1 MNDTVML
8 EEDNTIET
16 ILNSLSNQ
24 AIRKLSLNTLLQ
36 NWYRFVVEVE
46 RGYNDS
52 IYEYTND
59 LSNRD
64 LIENILLSVQP
75 SLHARLLKAIQPWDE
90 RFIKATEAGLRPLV
104 NLTSDKLS
112 FFWWSR
118 IPKNLTDELKE
129 DLQAE
134 GLMSV

>member
-75 SLHARLLKAIQPWDE
+75 SLHARLLKAI
-90 RFIKATEAGLRPLV
+90 
-104 NLTSDKLS
+104 
-112 FFWWSR
+112 
-118 IPKNLTDELKE
+118 
-129 DLQAE
+129 
-134 GLMSV
+134 